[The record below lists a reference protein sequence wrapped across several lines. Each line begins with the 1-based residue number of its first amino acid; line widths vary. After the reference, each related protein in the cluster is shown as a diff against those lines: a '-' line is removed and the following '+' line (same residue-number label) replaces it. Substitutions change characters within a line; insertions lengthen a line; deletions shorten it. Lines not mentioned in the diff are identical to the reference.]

1 MSNPTVPALAPL
13 AFLIGRWSGH
23 GVSDG
28 TPMTATLDVRPILG
42 GTFIEASERLF
53 TADGSL
59 DHEDRVFYRYSESDH
74 SFRALHMQAPGWMTD
89 RYVDTSTDGLGLV
102 WASGPTIPKVKIT
115 RSGDTL
121 EVAVWMPGDEAPTT
135 RITYQSA
142 ATAA

>member
-28 TPMTATLDVRPILG
+28 TPMTATLDVRPTLG

-53 TADGSL
+53 ADDGSL

-89 RYVDTSTDGLGLV
+89 VRKHTHRPWPGLGQR
-102 WASGPTIPKVKIT
+102 AHHSKVKIT
-115 RSGDTL
+115 RSGHPRGGGLD
-121 EVAVWMPGDEAPTT
+121 AG
-135 RITYQSA
+135 R
-142 ATAA
+142 